1 MVQDEDGV
9 ALRCTGAECPAQLLR
24 NLTHFASRDAMDI
37 EGLGPAVVQQLVEND
52 LVHTAADLYG
62 LQAPEIAKLDRMG
75 KKSAENL
82 IRAIANSR
90 SNDLSR
96 LIYGLGIRQVGE
108 KAAKVWLCISKP
120 LTRFPPLPWKS

>member
-1 MVQDEDGV
+1 M
-9 ALRCTGAECPAQLLR
+9 R
-24 NLTHFASRDAMDI
+24 
-37 EGLGPAVVQQLVEND
+37 GLGPAVVQQLVEND

-75 KKSAENL
+75 KKSSENL

-108 KAAKVWLCISKP
+108 KAAKFWLCISKP

>member
-62 LQAPEIAKLDRMG
+62 LQAPGDR
-75 KKSAENL
+75 
-82 IRAIANSR
+82 
-90 SNDLSR
+90 
-96 LIYGLGIRQVGE
+96 
-108 KAAKVWLCISKP
+108 
-120 LTRFPPLPWKS
+120 